1 MATYFHIPPEGG
13 WEERSYYV
21 VEVSGGKGN
30 PIFLGILY
38 TGFLSKDGRP
48 QGYSGIFNPTMEPE
62 FLPLHHFQYIKAVN
76 KINVSIPNKGK
87 DTTEIKGLN
96 EKTNWIDKLL
106 ITAAIIVAIVV
117 IVL

>member
-1 MATYFHIPPEGG
+1 MAEYFHIPPEGG
-13 WEERSYYV
+13 WEENTYYV
-21 VEVSGGKGN
+21 CEVSREYGN

-38 TGFLSKDGRP
+38 TGLLSKDGRP

-87 DTTEIKGLN
+87 QIKELN
-96 EKTNWIDKLL
+96 IFELKDHMKERPN
-106 ITAAIIVAIVV
+106 VRFN
-117 IVL
+117 

>member
-87 DTTEIKGLN
+87 DITKIKGIDY
-96 EKTNWIDKLL
+96 EKTN
-106 ITAAIIVAIVV
+106 
-117 IVL
+117 